1 MYCLEYREM
10 SDCPGMNHI
19 GTQDTIPHKTR
30 QNILHKPDKVSDFL
44 GKKNCTVSFNSLNAP
59 ILARAFQK

>member
-44 GKKNCTVSFNSLNAP
+44 YFYIVTWN
-59 ILARAFQK
+59 Q

>member
-1 MYCLEYREM
+1 M

-19 GTQDTIPHKTR
+19 GTQDTIPHRTR

-44 GKKNCTVSFNSLNAP
+44 GNKNFTVSLT
-59 ILARAFQK
+59 LKMLQYWRALSHQK